1 MNMTNEINIPDEADT
16 ESATTVKNSG
26 VINNAPESEDGKEHT
41 LKVSRESSIEVS
53 KSDKEDKVFAQLGY
67 RMSRETSILSAQIKN
82 EEVVFRMLLISGKTP
97 VALLQEHCDKQGIVP
112 QYNLVMVDDKMHPPL
127 FQYRVTVRQLTS
139 TGCGQSKQKAKQ
151 SAAKALIGKLI
162 DANKSDTED
171 LIVPD
176 LTCNLKVPSD
186 NDDSIQENP
195 VGRLQEMCKAR
206 MWRSPTYIN
215 HEEGLPHQRK
225 FSIDC
230 VLGSEHPVITSGSGK
245 SKKLAK
251 RQAANEMIRRLTE
264 VPMKN
269 KISYKMIDEDEL
281 ALGSRDITSA
291 RGFREVHSRSISKFH
306 ENLGVSQG
314 ETLYKLHHINLTEN
328 VNINCIEVLEEIG
341 YDQQFIMTY
350 VDVENV
356 SKRGLYQC
364 MVQLC
369 LVPVAVCFGEGDNRD
384 LAREAAA
391 RDALNY
397 LKLMTCKRR
406 SPMV

>member
-1 MNMTNEINIPDEADT
+1 MTMSNEINIPDESDT
-16 ESATTVKNSG
+16 ESATLKNSG

-41 LKVSRESSIEVS
+41 LKVSRESSIEVL
-53 KSDKEDKVFAQLGY
+53 KSDKEDEVSAQLRY

-82 EEVVFRMLLISGKTP
+82 EEVVFRMSLISGKTP
-97 VALLQEHCDKQGIVP
+97 VALLQEKCDKQGIVP
-112 QYNLVMVDDKMHPPL
+112 QYNLLTVDDKMHPPL

-162 DANKSDTED
+162 DANKSDTEN
-171 LIVPD
+171 LMVPD
-176 LTCNLKVPSD
+176 LTCNLKVPYD
-186 NDDSIQENP
+186 NVDSIQENP

-206 MWRSPTYIN
+206 MWRNPTYIH

-245 SKKLAK
+245 SNKLAK

-264 VPMKN
+264 FPMKN
-269 KISYKMIDEDEL
+269 KISLKMIDEDEL
-281 ALGSRDITSA
+281 ALGSRDITSV

-314 ETLYKLHHINLTEN
+314 ETLYKLHHINLTES
-328 VNINCIEVLEEIG
+328 VDINCIEVLEEIG

-364 MVQLC
+364 IIQLC
-369 LVPVAVCFGEGDNRD
+369 LVPVAVCFGEGENRG

-391 RDALNY
+391 MDALNY
-397 LKLMTCKRR
+397 LKLMTCKRK
-406 SPMV
+406 SLLV